1 MNYTIRGDQL
11 SVHTDR
17 EADTVTV
24 RNNATAEPLLTITTG
39 QADELASLL
48 ARALRLE
55 ATNPPTAPVHPFLRA

>member
-24 RNNATAEPLLTITTG
+24 RNNATDESLLTVTTG
-39 QADELASLL
+39 QADQLADLL
-48 ARALRLE
+48 ARAVRLE

>member
-24 RNNATAEPLLTITTG
+24 RNNATDESLLTITTG
-39 QADELASLL
+39 QGDELAALL